1 MRHAKV
7 LGGFVIAMMSVS
19 AILNVRGL
27 PMMAHLGWQAV
38 FFYLVAFLTFLV
50 PSSLICAELATHYPD
65 NGGVYTWSR
74 QAFGDR
80 SGIIVIWMEWIN
92 NVIAFP
98 ATLSTIV
105 LTLSYVG
112 FPELMR
118 NKVLIFGMVLAI
130 LWLAIFYNILGVK
143 ASSRLNV
150 LGALFGTILPG
161 ALIIILGMISFVHH
175 GTHQLAFAGAFFPGL
190 DIHHLAI
197 FVSVLSAYAG
207 MQVTAFYA
215 KNVKNPRHAYPI
227 GLMVAAIIVFILT
240 VFGVMAMFSVIPA
253 GQINLINGVIQAFS
267 DFFMEFH
274 MPWFIP
280 ILAFLIALGGI
291 SSLSAWIVGP
301 ARGLRE
307 MLVDHQLYPKLARLN
322 AGDMPYY
329 LLIVEG
335 VVATFLASVFLWMP
349 DLQSAFWLL
358 IALTSQ
364 FTVLV
369 YLFLFA
375 SVIKLRVQRAYTENV
390 NAFTIPGGKPVL
402 YGMAGMAILVSVLA
416 FVFGLFPLSESSKH
430 YTEHYVAMMIVGD
443 ALIIILPFILFKKL
457 RGEGA

>member
-1 MRHAKV
+1 MRHIKV
-7 LGGFVIAMMSVS
+7 IGTFTIAMISVS
-19 AILNVRGL
+19 AILNLRGL

-38 FFYLVAFLTFLV
+38 FFYVLAFLTFLI

-105 LTLSYVG
+105 LTLSYMG
-112 FPELMR
+112 FPQLMS
-118 NKVLIFGMVLAI
+118 NKYLVFCMVLCI
-130 LWLAIFYNILGVK
+130 LWLTIFYNILGVK

-161 ALIIILGMISFVHH
+161 GLIILLGGVAFWHH
-175 GTHQLAFAGAFFPGL
+175 GFHQVTTAGPFFPGF
-190 DIHHLAI
+190 DVHHLAI
-197 FVSVLSAYAG
+197 FVGVLSAYAG

-215 KNVKNPRHAYPI
+215 KNVTQPRQAYPM
-227 GLMVAAIIVFILT
+227 GLMIAAMIVFILT
-240 VFGVMAMFSVIPA
+240 VLGVMAIFSVIPA

-267 DFFMEFH
+267 DFFTEFN
-274 MPWFIP
+274 MPWFVP
-280 ILAFLIALGGI
+280 ILAFLIAFGGI

-307 MLVDHQLYPKLARLN
+307 MLVDHKMYPKLTQVN
-322 AGDMPYY
+322 KGDMPHL

-335 VVATFLASVFLWMP
+335 GVATLLATVFLWMP

-358 IALTSQ
+358 IDLTSQ

-369 YLFLFA
+369 YVFLFA
-375 SVIKLRVQRAYTENV
+375 SVIKLRSQRGYQKNE

-402 YGMAGMAILVSVLA
+402 YGMAGLAMCVSVLA
-416 FVFGLFPLSESSKH
+416 FCFGLFPLQDLSWRA
-430 YTEHYVAMMIVGD
+430 TEHYMVMMIVGD
-443 ALIIILPFILFKKL
+443 MMIIALPFLLFKKL
-457 RGEGA
+457 RRQA

>member
-1 MRHAKV
+1 MRNMRV
-7 LGGFVIAMMSVS
+7 LGGFTIAMISVS
-19 AILNVRGL
+19 AILNLRGL
-27 PMMAHLGWQAV
+27 PMMAHLGWQSV
-38 FFYLVAFLTFLV
+38 FFYIVAFLTFLI

-105 LTLSYVG
+105 LTLSYMG
-112 FPELMR
+112 FPQLMS
-118 NKVLIFGMVLAI
+118 NKYLVFGMVLAI
-130 LWLAIFYNILGVK
+130 LWLTIFYNILGVK

-150 LGALFGTILPG
+150 VGALFGTILPG
-161 ALIIILGMISFVHH
+161 ALIILLGGIAFWHH
-175 GTHQLAFAGAFFPGL
+175 GLRQMTAAGPFLPGF
-190 DIHHLAI
+190 DVHHLAI
-197 FVSVLSAYAG
+197 FVGVLSAYAG

-215 KNVKNPRHAYPI
+215 KNVKNPRRAYPI
-227 GLMVAAIIVFILT
+227 GLMIAAIIVFVLT
-240 VFGVMAMFSVIPA
+240 VLGVMAMFSVIPP

-267 DFFMEFH
+267 DFFTEFH
-274 MPWFIP
+274 MPWFVP

-307 MLVDHQLYPKLARLN
+307 MLVDHKLYPRLTQIN
-322 AGDMPYY
+322 AGDMPHR
-329 LLIVEG
+329 LLLVEG
-335 VVATFLASVFLWMP
+335 VVATLLASVFLWMP

-358 IALTSQ
+358 IDLTSQ

-369 YLFLFA
+369 YIFLFA
-375 SVIKLRVQRAYTENV
+375 SVIKLRSQRAYAKNE

-402 YGMAGMAILVSVLA
+402 YGMAGLAMLVSVLA
-416 FVFGLFPLSESSKH
+416 FAFGLFPLQELSRQA
-430 YTEHYVAMMIVGD
+430 TEHYMLMMIVGD
-443 ALIIILPFILFKKL
+443 AVIIALPFILFKKL
-457 RGEGA
+457 RGRA